1 MCALEEIMI
10 CVALAIY
17 SKDDKS
23 LEAVLERARQS
34 QSDHEE
40 RKEVE

>member
-17 SKDDKS
+17 SKDDKG

-34 QSDHEE
+34 PEE